1 MNIDTFIDLALQE
14 DIGTGDYSTLACIP
28 PHVAGTAQLR
38 IKEPG
43 IIAGIELAERIFSR
57 YDAGLS
63 ITIHIPDGKPV
74 QAGDIAFEISGE
86 AASILSCERLI
97 LNCLQRMSGIATH
110 TKELLR
116 LIEGTQARLLDTR
129 KTTPLFRFCEKW
141 AVAIGGGNNHRFGLY
156 DMIMLKDNHIDYAGG
171 ISKAI
176 QDVRSYLE
184 NEKRS
189 LPIVVEARN
198 IDDVKEILRLG
209 NVQRILLD
217 NFSPE
222 QMKQA
227 VSLIEGKL
235 ETEAS
240 GGITKKNIRQYA
252 ETGVDFISVGALT
265 HQVNSLDMSLKAVI
279 KRA

>member
-74 QAGDIAFEISGE
+74 QAGDIAFEISGA

-184 NEKRS
+184 KEKRS